1 ASALAIDAREV
12 AKTFRS
18 GWLRPRETA
27 ALRGATLAVP
37 RGAIVGLLGPNGAG
51 KTTFLSILA
60 TLLIPDRGTVRVLG
74 LDVVRDSMALRRR
87 LNMASGRPSFL
98 WSLRVAEIVAF
109 YGRLYGLSGAAL
121 RARVDALIEQYE
133 LTPYRRVPYSELS
146 TGLKQRVALAK
157 SLVNDPELLFLDEP
171 TLGLDPDVSMRVRAH
186 IAALRRERGVTIL
199 LTTHYMREAEELCDE
214 VAFIKAGRIL
224 DAGTPDELKR
234 RIGLGDVI
242 ALRLEPA
249 VPAWLAEAP
258 GVLRCASADGW
269 TKCTVD
275 DAEKRLPDLLRQL
288 FAEGV
293 TVRNVCQLEVAYAVL
308 MDVWSKS
315 IKHQFLAPIGIR
327 HLTVGSWVVGM
338 VRGSLLFT
346 LLAVLAWW
354 AFDFRVLAAGGGA
367 VGLFLFGCFLNAWI
381 VGVFV
386 CALITLFGNRAE
398 AFAWASVNLVLV
410 LAGIYYPVSVLPEP
424 AATLARAIPL
434 TYFLDAYRSHFGFA

>member
-1 ASALAIDAREV
+1 MPSPAPTLAIDAREV

-18 GWLRPRETA
+18 GWFRPRLTD
-27 ALRGATLAVP
+27 ALLGVTLQVP

-51 KTTFLSILA
+51 KTTLLSILA
-60 TLLIPDRGTVRVLG
+60 TLLIPDRGTARVLG

-98 WSLRVAEIVAF
+98 WSLRVSEIIAF
-109 YGRLYGLSGAAL
+109 YGRLYGLSGVAL
-121 RARVDALIEQYE
+121 RVRVDKLIEQYE
-133 LTPYRRVPYSELS
+133 LKPYRGVPYSELS

-171 TLGLDPDVSMRVRAH
+171 TLGLDPDVSVRVRAH
-186 IAALRRERGVTIL
+186 IAALRRERGMTIV

-224 DAGTPDELKR
+224 DAGTPDALKR

-249 VPAWLAEAP
+249 PPAWLGEAP
-258 GVLRCASADGW
+258 GVLRCATADGW

-293 TVRNVCQLEVAYAVL
+293 TVRNVRVREPELEE
-308 MDVWSKS
+308 
-315 IKHQFLAPIGIR
+315 
-327 HLTVGSWVVGM
+327 
-338 VRGSLLFT
+338 
-346 LLAVLAWW
+346 
-354 AFDFRVLAAGGGA
+354 
-367 VGLFLFGCFLNAWI
+367 
-381 VGVFV
+381 VFV
-386 CALITLFGNRAE
+386 E
-398 AFAWASVNLVLV
+398 
-410 LAGIYYPVSVLPEP
+410 
-424 AATLARAIPL
+424 LAR
-434 TYFLDAYRSHFGFA
+434 